1 MLRRAVTTV
10 MLVQEV
16 RLYRL
21 EFRVGLGL
29 DGGGRV
35 ERLVGVL
42 AVRATRTL
50 VLIGCK

>member
-1 MLRRAVTTV
+1 MLGRAVTTV

-21 EFRVGLGL
+21 EMGVGSGL
-29 DGGGRV
+29 DRGGRV

-42 AVRATRTL
+42 VVRVTRTL
-50 VLIGCK
+50 VLIRC